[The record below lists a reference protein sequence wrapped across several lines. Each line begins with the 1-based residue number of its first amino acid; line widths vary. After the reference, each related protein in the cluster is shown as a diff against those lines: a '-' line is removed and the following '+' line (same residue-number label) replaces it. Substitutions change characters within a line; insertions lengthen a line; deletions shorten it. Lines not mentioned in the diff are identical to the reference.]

1 MVKFRIDHARVI
13 SQANVIQK
21 NADVL
26 AAQLKLLKQM
36 ELDCG
41 AAWQGPAGETFQGK
55 LAELR
60 SEMTRTQKQLA
71 QLAET
76 ITTCADRIQQE
87 DQWAAE
93 RAAALKS
100 GRH

>member
-1 MVKFRIDHARVI
+1 MKFRIDHARVI
-13 SQANVIQK
+13 SQADVIRK
-21 NADVL
+21 NADGL
-26 AAQLKLLKQM
+26 AAQLKLLQQM

-93 RAAALKS
+93 RAAAMKS
-100 GRH
+100 GHH

>member
-1 MVKFRIDHARVI
+1 MVRFRINHARVI
-13 SQANVIQK
+13 SQANVIRK
-21 NADVL
+21 NADDL
-26 AAQLKLLKQM
+26 ASQLQLLQQM
-36 ELDCG
+36 EQDCR
-41 AAWQGPAGETFQGK
+41 AAWQGPAGETFRGK
-55 LAELR
+55 LAELH

-93 RAAALKS
+93 RAAALRS

>member
-1 MVKFRIDHARVI
+1 
-13 SQANVIQK
+13 
-21 NADVL
+21 
-26 AAQLKLLKQM
+26 
-36 ELDCG
+36 
-41 AAWQGPAGETFQGK
+41 
-55 LAELR
+55 
-60 SEMTRTQKQLA
+60 MTRTQKQLA

-93 RAAALKS
+93 RAAALRS